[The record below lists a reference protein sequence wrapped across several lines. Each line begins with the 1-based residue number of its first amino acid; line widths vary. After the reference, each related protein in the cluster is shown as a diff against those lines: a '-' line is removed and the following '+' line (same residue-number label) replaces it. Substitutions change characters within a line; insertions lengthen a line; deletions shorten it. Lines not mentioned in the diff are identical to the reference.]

1 MIGAVL
7 YTNQEPTMSST
18 LSPTLLTYE
27 QLMASCRKTR
37 EKIKTIREQMEKER
51 EREREQE
58 RIREERERIWAE
70 ERERW
75 EEDDRKWRE
84 MREQI
89 MENERR
95 YGKLSDRLGQI
106 VVAMVEGGI
115 LRLYKNLGYD
125 FDVCNRNYNFGNKAL
140 DIYGEVDLFLENGDV
155 ALLVEV
161 KTNLS
166 IDDIKEYQDRLEK
179 FRLVADVKNNK
190 RRFIVAVGGGVIQ
203 KNVQQFA
210 LKQGMFV
217 VQQSGD
223 NVAVIAPKGKPMVW

>member
-1 MIGAVL
+1 
-7 YTNQEPTMSST
+7 MSST
-18 LSPTLLTYE
+18 LNPAPLTYE
-27 QLMASCRKTR
+27 QLMASFQETR
-37 EKIKTIREQMEKER
+37 EEIKTIRGQMEEER
-51 EREREQE
+51 ERERERE
-58 RIREERERIWAE
+58 RIREERERIWTE
-70 ERERW
+70 ERERR

-89 MENERR
+89 KENERR
-95 YGKLSDRLGQI
+95 YGKLSDRLGQL

-166 IDDIKEYQDRLEK
+166 IDDIKEHQDRLEK
-179 FRLVADVKNNK
+179 FRLVADVKNDK
-190 RRFIVAVGGGVIQ
+190 RQFIAAVGGGVIQ
-203 KNVQQFA
+203 KNVRDYA

-217 VQQSGD
+217 VQQSGE
-223 NVAVIAPKGKPMVW
+223 NVEVLAPKGKPKVW